1 MTSRSSAFY
10 IERNKTPPHLHNYVA
25 LCVCV
30 CLQSDTVCVGVRE
43 DRSEAGSEGVVE
55 TRYEQFGE
63 DHRPAS
69 RQRQHRKIL
78 HF

>member
-1 MTSRSSAFY
+1 M
-10 IERNKTPPHLHNYVA
+10 
-25 LCVCV
+25 CVCV

-69 RQRQHRKIL
+69 RQRQHRKIF